1 MRLKLLAALSALPL
15 LAACAPEIE
24 STLYLKDVLAAVA
37 DGSVKHVPAVLR
49 IPQSSEESCNKGL
62 TALVEKLRPLA
73 PVTGDAKCIEKSG
86 DQLAE
91 IETQLDLVP
100 EGASNDTTNIFFV
113 DIRPATSATAEAPSL
128 SLSFRLGMSLDEL
141 ITALAADSDELT
153 ADFDPA
159 KFIFTL
165 SNDVEDQS
173 VDISPLQVFADRA
186 PAMPGDPPITLGYRD
201 QTELTLSDVAS
212 EYVSR
217 AKSYEFAIIAPATAN

>member
-24 STLYLKDVLAAVA
+24 STLYLEDVLAALS
-37 DGSVKHVPAVLR
+37 DSTVKQVPAVLR
-49 IPQSSEESCNKGL
+49 IPQSSEESCTKGL
-62 TALVEKLRPLA
+62 TALIEKLRPLA
-73 PVTGDAKCIEKSG
+73 PVTGDGKCIEKSG

-91 IETQLDLVP
+91 LETQLNLVP
-100 EGASNDTTNIFFV
+100 EGVSDDTTSIFFV
-113 DIRPATSATAEAPSL
+113 DIRPAAGATADAPSL

-141 ITALAADSDELT
+141 TNALAADSDELT

-159 KFIFTL
+159 QFIFTL
-165 SNDVEDQS
+165 NNDVEGQN
-173 VDISPLQVFADRA
+173 VDVFPLQVFADRA

-201 QTELTLSDVAS
+201 ETELVLSNVAS

-217 AKSYEFAIIAPATAN
+217 AKSYEFAIIAPAPAN

>member
-24 STLYLKDVLAAVA
+24 STLYLKDVLAAVSDA
-37 DGSVKHVPAVLR
+37 TVKQVPAVLR

-62 TALVEKLRPLA
+62 AALIEKLRPLA
-73 PVTGDAKCIEKSG
+73 PVTGDGKCIEKSG

-91 IETQLDLVP
+91 IETRLDLVP
-100 EGASNDTTNIFFV
+100 DGATGDSTNIFFV
-113 DIRPATSATAEAPSL
+113 DIRLAADATTDAPRL
-128 SLSFRLGMSLDEL
+128 ALSFRLGMSLSDL
-141 ITALAADSDELT
+141 ITALAADSSELT

-165 SNDVEDQS
+165 NNDVEGQTLD
-173 VDISPLQVFADRA
+173 VSPQQVFADRA
-186 PAMPGDPPITLGYRD
+186 PAMPADPPITLGYRD

-212 EYVSR
+212 EYV
-217 AKSYEFAIIAPATAN
+217 AKAKEYEFAILAPATAD

>member
-24 STLYLKDVLAAVA
+24 STLYLKDVLAAVSDA
-37 DGSVKHVPAVLR
+37 NVKHVPAVLR

-62 TALVEKLRPLA
+62 TALIEKLRPLA
-73 PVTGDAKCIEKSG
+73 PVTGDGKCVEKNG

-100 EGASNDTTNIFFV
+100 EGATDTSTNIFLL
-113 DIRPATSATAEAPSL
+113 DIRPAADATAEAPRY
-128 SLSFRLGMSLDEL
+128 SLSFRLGMSLNEL
-141 ITALAADSDELT
+141 ITALAADSNELT
-153 ADFDPA
+153 ASFDPA
-159 KFIFTL
+159 KFIFVL
-165 SNDVEDQS
+165 NNDVEGET
-173 VDISPLQVFADRA
+173 VDVSPLQVFADRA

-201 QTELTLSDVAS
+201 QTELTLSDVAA

-217 AKSYEFAIIAPATAN
+217 AKDYEFAIIAPATGD

>member
-24 STLYLKDVLAAVA
+24 STLYLKDVLAALS
-37 DGSVKHVPAVLR
+37 DSSVKHVPAVLR

-62 TALVEKLRPLA
+62 TALIEKLRPLA
-73 PVTGDAKCIEKSG
+73 PVTGDGKCIEKSG

-91 IETQLDLVP
+91 LETQLNLVP
-100 EGASNDTTNIFFV
+100 EGATDDTTQHLLC
-113 DIRPATSATAEAPSL
+113 RYPPGRRRHCRSASL

-141 ITALAADSDELT
+141 TNALAADSDELT

-165 SNDVEDQS
+165 NNDVEGQN
-173 VDISPLQVFADRA
+173 VDVFPLQVFADRA